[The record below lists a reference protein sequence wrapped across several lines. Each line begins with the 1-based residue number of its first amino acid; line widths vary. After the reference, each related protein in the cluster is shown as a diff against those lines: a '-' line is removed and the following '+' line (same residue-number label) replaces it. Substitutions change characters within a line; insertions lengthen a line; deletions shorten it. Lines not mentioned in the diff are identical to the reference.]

1 MVQQLDAAAVA
12 ERMAQTI
19 RDRRVSVY
27 PGEDGMATLSAVLP
41 APVARAVR
49 SALEQYADAAVTEGD
64 QRTRA
69 QRMAHCLV
77 DLVLRPGEHGLAPV
91 QAKLTVVAAVRT
103 LLGGDE
109 PGEVDGDLVPPA
121 MVRQLAATLGL
132 MPDVQGT
139 GDTASDPEK
148 GLARAGQAREL
159 RNSAEVAARAGL
171 AELLGVRRLA
181 GTALDHRPHVALVDE
196 LRGRLVAL
204 TDASGLRR
212 GEGLGPPA
220 ESPGYPPR
228 EALDR
233 FVRSRDR
240 RCRFPGCRA
249 RPPSADLDHTVPWS
263 AGPTSAANLTC
274 LCRYHHRLSH
284 QAPGWRLR
292 GLPDGGLEWTTPTG
306 QVRTTRPPGYGTD
319 EVRSSGRPAGR
330 ARSHPRPDRHGG
342 DR

>member
-1 MVQQLDAAAVA
+1 VVQQLDAAAVA

-249 RPPSADLDHTVPWS
+249 RPPQRRSGPHRALVRRSHERGEPDLPVPPPPP
-263 AGPTSAANLTC
+263 A
-274 LCRYHHRLSH
+274 
-284 QAPGWRLR
+284 Q
-292 GLPDGGLEWTTPTG
+292 
-306 QVRTTRPPGYGTD
+306 PPGTGLAAA
-319 EVRSSGRPAGR
+319 RPARRRTGVDHPHRPGPHHPTTGLRHRRGAEQRPTCR
-330 ARSHPRPDRHGG
+330 AGTESPSAR
-342 DR
+342 